1 MSIAINRFGFSV
13 AQIRNQ
19 FHSNSN
25 SNGRKIKYTME
36 NYNPFYFIGREIIH
50 AYHSMTFR
58 NELSTPNSIRYFSEL
73 PPRVDWTT
81 VAWVG
86 DSWRFIRT
94 FACLTVLEVSFVSF
108 PIDSGLPFE
117 LSLPKE
123 HWMKYENFS
132 WLFPR
137 WRKSCRLSPT
147 FKHIRRRCFG
157 FPFSSFIQHTNFEWN
172 RFYILLT
179 CFRQ

>member
-25 SNGRKIKYTME
+25 SNTK
-36 NYNPFYFIGREIIH
+36 NYNPFYFIGRGKIL

-58 NELSTPNSIRYFSEL
+58 NELSTPNSIRYSQSS
-73 PPRVDWTT
+73 PTAVDWTT
-81 VAWVG
+81 IAWAAE
-86 DSWRFIRT
+86 SWWFILWT
-94 FACLTVLEVSFVSF
+94 YVCLTVMEVSILSF
-108 PIDSGLPFE
+108 PKDSGSP
-117 LSLPKE
+117 
-123 HWMKYENFS
+123 FS
-132 WLFPR
+132 WVITSQGTQNKIRNFRWWLLPR
-137 WRKSCRLSPT
+137 WRKSCRPT
-147 FKHIRRRCFG
+147 TPFKHIWRRCFG
-157 FPFSSFIQHTNFEWN
+157 LPFSSFIQHTNFEWN